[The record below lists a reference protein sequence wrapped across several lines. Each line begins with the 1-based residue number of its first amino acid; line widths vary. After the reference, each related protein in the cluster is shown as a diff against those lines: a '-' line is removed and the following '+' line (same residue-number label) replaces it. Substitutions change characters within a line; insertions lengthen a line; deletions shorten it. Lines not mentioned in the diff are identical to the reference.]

1 MRSSL
6 VLLSLAGIGLALLAG
21 AVKQAQPQ
29 GPVAPAAAES
39 RTPSAGIA
47 AEGRVVAYPGA
58 EVTIGADAIGRLLR
72 VNVEEGDIVKKGQ
85 VLAEIDA
92 SDLIASRDEAKARL
106 EEAAAERQLAQLNAD
121 RQLRLF
127 AEGVLPAHDRDAASR
142 DVEITLARIETANAS
157 IRRLDATIAKTRL
170 ISPIAGT
177 VTSRI
182 VNAGQMVDRG
192 DPAFIVA
199 DLNHLR
205 IEGEAHEADAGRVAI
220 GAEVEIRADGF
231 PGTSFHGRVEEIPGS
246 VTLRRIKP
254 QDPARPTDVRVLA
267 LKVAFDGPNPLKL
280 GSTVDLVITG
290 ACLEMGGRRTETD
303 RKCFAPQ
310 TPAARQE

>member
-6 VLLSLAGIGLALLAG
+6 VLLSLAGVGLALLAG

-29 GPVAPAAAES
+29 GPMAPTAAEG
-39 RTPSAGIA
+39 RAPLAGIA

-72 VNVEEGDIVKKGQ
+72 VNVEEGDIVRKGQ

-106 EEAAAERQLAQLNAD
+106 EEAVAERQLAQLNAD

-142 DVEITLARIETANAS
+142 DVEITAARIETARAA

-170 ISPIAGT
+170 IAPIAGT

-199 DLNHLR
+199 DLNRLR
-205 IEGEAHEADAGRVAI
+205 IEGEAHEADADRVAI

-231 PGTSFHGRVEEIPGS
+231 PGQSFRGRVEEIPGS

-267 LKVAFDGPNPLKL
+267 LKVAFDGKTPLKL
-280 GSTVDLVITG
+280 GSTVDLVING
-290 ACLEMGGRRTETD
+290 AS
-303 RKCFAPQ
+303 K
-310 TPAARQE
+310 

>member
-29 GPVAPAAAES
+29 GPSTPATVES
-39 RTPSAGIA
+39 RAPLAGIA

-106 EEAAAERQLAQLNAD
+106 EEAVAERQLAQLNAD
-121 RQLRLF
+121 RQMRLF

-142 DVEITLARIETANAS
+142 DVEITQARIETANAS

-170 ISPIAGT
+170 IAPIAGT

-199 DLNHLR
+199 DLNRLR
-205 IEGEAHEADAGRVAI
+205 IEGEAHEADADRVAI

-267 LKVAFDGPNPLKL
+267 LKVAFEGHTPLKL
-280 GSTVDLVITG
+280 GSTVDLVIS
-290 ACLEMGGRRTETD
+290 
-303 RKCFAPQ
+303 AP
-310 TPAARQE
+310 R

>member
-21 AVKQAQPQ
+21 TVMQAQPQ
-29 GPVAPAAAES
+29 GQPAPAAPARAPLS
-39 RTPSAGIA
+39 GVA

-58 EVTIGADAIGRLLR
+58 EVTIGADAVGRLLR
-72 VNVEEGDIVKKGQ
+72 VNVEEGNLVRRGQ

-92 SDLIASRDEAKARL
+92 SDLVASLDEAKARL
-106 EEAAAERQLAQLNAD
+106 EEATAERHLAQLNAD
-121 RQLRLF
+121 RKLKLF
-127 AEGVLPAHDRDAASR
+127 AEGVLPAFDRDAAAR
-142 DVEITLARIETANAS
+142 DVEITKARIETATAT
-157 IRRLDATIAKTRL
+157 IRRLEATIAKTRM
-170 ISPIAGT
+170 ISPIDGT

-199 DLNHLR
+199 DLDRVR
-205 IEGEAHEADAGRVAI
+205 IEGEAHEADADRVKI

-231 PGTSFHGRVEEIPGS
+231 PGRSFRGRVEEIPGN

-267 LKVAFDGPNPLKL
+267 LKVAFEGKTPLKL
-280 GSTVDLVITG
+280 GSTVDLVVS
-290 ACLEMGGRRTETD
+290 APGR
-303 RKCFAPQ
+303 
-310 TPAARQE
+310 

>member
-6 VLLSLAGIGLALLAG
+6 VVLSLAGIGLALLAG
-21 AVKQAQPQ
+21 AAKQAQPQ
-29 GPVAPAAAES
+29 GPSTPAAAAG
-39 RTPSAGIA
+39 RAPLAGIA

-72 VNVEEGDIVKKGQ
+72 VNVAEGEIVKKGQ

-92 SDLIASRDEAKARL
+92 SDLVASRDEAKARL
-106 EEAAAERQLAQLNAD
+106 EEAVAERQLAQLNAD
-121 RQLRLF
+121 RQMRLF

-142 DVEITLARIETANAS
+142 DVEITQARIETARAS

-170 ISPIAGT
+170 IAPITGT

-199 DLNHLR
+199 DLNRLR
-205 IEGEAHEADAGRVAI
+205 IEGEAHEADADRVAI

-231 PGTSFHGRVEEIPGS
+231 PGTSFRGRVEEIPGS

-267 LKVAFDGPNPLKL
+267 LKVAFDGHTPLKL
-280 GSTVDLVITG
+280 GSTVDLVIN
-290 ACLEMGGRRTETD
+290 
-303 RKCFAPQ
+303 
-310 TPAARQE
+310 AASK

>member
-6 VLLSLAGIGLALLAG
+6 VLLSLAGVGLALLAG
-21 AVKQAQPQ
+21 TVMQTQPQ
-29 GPVAPAAAES
+29 GQSEAGETAITRA
-39 RTPSAGIA
+39 TPTGVA

-58 EVTIGADAIGRLLR
+58 EVTIGADAVGRILR

-106 EEAAAERQLAQLNAD
+106 EEAVAERQLAQLNAD
-121 RQLRLF
+121 RKLKLF

-142 DVEITLARIETANAS
+142 DVEITQARIETASAS

-170 ISPIAGT
+170 VSPIAGT
-177 VTSRI
+177 LTSRI
-182 VNAGQMVDRG
+182 VHAGQMVDRG

-199 DLNHLR
+199 DLDRLR
-205 IEGEAHEADAGRVAI
+205 IEGEAHEADAARVAE

-231 PGTSFHGRVEEIPGS
+231 PGRSFRGRVEEIPGS

-267 LKVAFDGPNPLKL
+267 LKVAFEGKTPLKL
-280 GSTVDLVITG
+280 GSTVDLVISV
-290 ACLEMGGRRTETD
+290 GRE
-303 RKCFAPQ
+303 
-310 TPAARQE
+310 

>member
-6 VLLSLAGIGLALLAG
+6 LVLSLAGMGLALLGGTAM
-21 AVKQAQPQ
+21 QARPQ
-29 GPVAPAAAES
+29 GLDPAAALVAPAHES
-39 RTPSAGIA
+39 SGGVA

-72 VNVEEGDIVKKGQ
+72 VSVEEGDVVRRGQ

-106 EEAAAERQLAQLNAD
+106 EEATAERHLAQLNAD
-121 RQLRLF
+121 RKARLF
-127 AEGVLPAHDRDAASR
+127 AEGVLPAFDRDAAAR
-142 DVEITLARIETANAS
+142 DVEITQARIETANAS
-157 IRRLDATIAKTRL
+157 IRRLDATIAKTRM
-170 ISPIAGT
+170 IAPIGGT
-177 VTSRI
+177 VTSRM

-192 DPAFIVA
+192 DAAFVIA
-199 DLNHLR
+199 DLHRLR
-205 IEGEAHEADAGRVAI
+205 IEGEAHEADADRVTI

-231 PGTSFHGRVEEIPGS
+231 PGQFFKGRVEEIPGS

-267 LKVAFDGPNPLKL
+267 LKVAFEGKAPLKL
-280 GSTVDLVITG
+280 GTTVDLVVTT
-290 ACLEMGGRRTETD
+290 R
-303 RKCFAPQ
+303 
-310 TPAARQE
+310 

>member
-6 VLLSLAGIGLALLAG
+6 VLLSLSGIGLALLAG
-21 AVKQAQPQ
+21 TVLQARPQ
-29 GPVAPAAAES
+29 GVEASPTV
-39 RTPSAGIA
+39 TAGLVPRAGVA

-72 VNVEEGDIVKKGQ
+72 VNVEEGDAVRKGQ

-92 SDLIASRDEAKARL
+92 SDLMASRDEAKARL
-106 EEAAAERQLAQLNAD
+106 EEAVAERHLAQLNAD
-121 RQLRLF
+121 RKARLF
-127 AEGVLPAHDRDAASR
+127 SEGVLPAHDRDAAFR
-142 DVEITLARIETANAS
+142 DVEITQARIETAQAS
-157 IRRLDATIAKTRL
+157 IRRLDATIAKTRM
-170 ISPIAGT
+170 IAPIGGT

-192 DPAFIVA
+192 DPAFVIA
-199 DLNHLR
+199 DLARLR
-205 IEGEAHEADAGRVAI
+205 IEGEAHEADADRVAI

-231 PGTSFHGRVEEIPGS
+231 PGQSFRGRVEEIPGS

-267 LKVAFDGPNPLKL
+267 LKVAFDGKTPLKL
-280 GSTVDLVITG
+280 GSTVDLVVS
-290 ACLEMGGRRTETD
+290 APRR
-303 RKCFAPQ
+303 
-310 TPAARQE
+310 